1 MGCMHAAVLF
11 ESQNVIFFDDKM
23 FSSGGVRSSCC
34 ARKIVSTVSIGH
46 SSQWTFILS
55 CLRIRCWA
63 PQTLYFSLILYNRR
77 TAATQG
83 AHMHASCILSQR
95 FIAISFRLHSL
106 VLRSNEC
113 WNQTAEKKGLHN
125 TAQCEC
131 VWDTRAAATHL
142 RHNEMRTLNE
152 MKDTYL
158 SPLRYFLHH
167 WIEKSSANIGLIWNA
182 SKNGGLDDSSS
193 VEVRTE
199 VWPHSVRRS
208 HSYTP
213 FR

>member
-1 MGCMHAAVLF
+1 MDFYSVMSPNTMLSAANIIFFFDFVQ
-11 ESQNVIFFDDKM
+11 SQNSGYARSTHACIMHPFTTIHRHFLSSS
-23 FSSGGVRSSCC
+23 FSRLTLKRMLESDS
-34 ARKIVSTVSIGH
+34 RKK
-46 SSQWTFILS
+46 
-55 CLRIRCWA
+55 RI
-63 PQTLYFSLILYNRR
+63 
-77 TAATQG
+77 TQ
-83 AHMHASCILSQR
+83 HR
-95 FIAISFRLHSL
+95 
-106 VLRSNEC
+106 
-113 WNQTAEKKGLHN
+113 N